1 MSGDRASEWTVSEGS
16 SFAAQVIAHLGRR
29 PSAQTAEAI
38 LELSGPGFGLYSTYL
53 PLISTNLIW
62 GGKATYLP
70 PPQHRSPE
78 QESYLPTT
86 PTTTWQ
92 QSVQLAGVRTQP
104 WTRCSWTA
112 PAISG
117 CAVGWSRAPA
127 RSSPGSETARRSGR
141 ATERSARGPHGRH
154 EPPHPRARSET
165 VGNVSAGAQTY
176 LPTYRRPRPRQQ
188 PTYLPTPRR
197 LYHLELRS

>member
-1 MSGDRASEWTVSEGS
+1 MS
-16 SFAAQVIAHLGRR
+16 SFLRSSAPASSWIWFIFYLPTSNQYEPHLGG
-29 PSAQTAEAI
+29 Q
-38 LELSGPGFGLYSTYL
+38 
-53 PLISTNLIW
+53 
-62 GGKATYLP
+62 
-70 PPQHRSPE
+70 
-78 QESYLPTT
+78 SYLPTPT
-86 PTTTWQ
+86 PAQVSRARKLPTYHPPTMDTCQRSTWQ

-154 EPPHPRARSET
+154 EPPLRMSTDVPHVEATFRRANNIQH
-165 VGNVSAGAQTY
+165 V
-176 LPTYRRPRPRQQ
+176 PTFRPPENNMWN
-188 PTYLPTPRR
+188 
-197 LYHLELRS
+197 HI